1 MLTEVADIFSVNN
14 SDIGNIISTSMD
26 IKISNNT
33 PVQLNYHS
41 VPRPLY
47 TELKPHIEELFN
59 KEKIVNSTSSY
70 SSPVVSVR
78 NKDGSLRLCCDYRK
92 LNNKTVPYRYP
103 LPKFQTILENLGGNN
118 YLSILD

>member
-1 MLTEVADIFSVNN
+1 MLIEVADIFSVNN

-47 TELKPHIEELFN
+47 TELKAHIEELFN
-59 KEKIVNSTSSY
+59 KERIVNSTSSY

>member
-1 MLTEVADIFSVNN
+1 MLIEVADVFSVNN
-14 SDIGNIISTSMD
+14 SDIGNTISTSMD

-41 VPRPLY
+41 APRPLY
-47 TELKPHIEELFN
+47 TELKAHIEELFN
-59 KEKIVNSTSSY
+59 KERIVNSTSSY

-92 LNNKTVPYRYP
+92 LNNKTVPYRHP
-103 LPKFQTILENLGGNN
+103 LPKFQTILENLDGNN